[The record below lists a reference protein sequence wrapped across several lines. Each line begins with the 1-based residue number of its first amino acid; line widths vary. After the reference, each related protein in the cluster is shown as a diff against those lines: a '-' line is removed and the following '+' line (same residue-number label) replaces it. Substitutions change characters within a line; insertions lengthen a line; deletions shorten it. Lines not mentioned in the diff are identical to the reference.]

1 MNVGKPRR
9 NKFYVRLALM
19 TATNVR
25 SSTNQAV
32 TTSLHRALMRLV
44 SCLYG
49 TRDCTYFPSY
59 SEHSMFRAPWPIHCA
74 GACLLPVLL
83 STLIRVPK
91 PNSIHKL
98 IPGAAAHAVAYQ
110 RSR

>member
-1 MNVGKPRR
+1 MNVVVLTKLLQ
-9 NKFYVRLALM
+9 RLSIALLC
-19 TATNVR
+19 V
-25 SSTNQAV
+25 
-32 TTSLHRALMRLV
+32 
-44 SCLYG
+44 Y
-49 TRDCTYFPSY
+49 
-59 SEHSMFRAPWPIHCA
+59 EHSMFRAPWPIHCA

-110 RSR
+110 RSRTDVHHRRAEGCRMHLTWLISCRYLYGS